1 MADGSMNKPEAE
13 QKKTAM
19 AAKAKKA
26 YKADT
31 DWGEVRRQI
40 TLPWKEAARIS
51 YRNVTM
57 RLGRAMITGAGIV
70 LGIAFLTS
78 VWTAKVAQD
87 GIAAYEARSATAIGT
102 DAGALAPGAEE
113 AKAEEAARAARQ
125 TWLVIMSLMVSA
137 VGITNSMLMSVT
149 ERFREIGTMKCLGAL
164 DEFIVRL
171 FLIESVVLG
180 FLGSLVGALV
190 GHGIMLL
197 VYVVKQSGVAA
208 MMDWGQ
214 MLIYIL
220 IALAI
225 GMFLSLIAAVPPAMR
240 AARMPPA
247 AALATEI

>member
-1 MADGSMNKPEAE
+1 MEDGPMIKAE
-13 QKKTAM
+13 LARKI
-19 AAKAKKA
+19 
-26 YKADT
+26 YKSDT
-31 DWGEVRRQI
+31 DWGQVQRQI
-40 TLPWKEAARIS
+40 TLPWGEAARIS

-78 VWTAKVAQD
+78 VWTAKVAQE
-87 GIAAYEARSATAIGT
+87 GITEYEAASATAIGAT
-102 DAGALAPGAEE
+102 DEGAALAPGAEE
-113 AKAEEAARAARQ
+113 AIAEQEARAARQ

-190 GHGIMLL
+190 GHGVMLL
-197 VYVVKQSGVAA
+197 VYVIRQSGVVA
-208 MMDWGQ
+208 MMDWSQ
-214 MLIYIL
+214 MLVYII
-220 IALAI
+220 IALGI
-225 GMFLSLIAAVPPAMR
+225 GMFLSLVAAVPPAMR

>member
-1 MADGSMNKPEAE
+1 MNKGI
-13 QKKTAM
+13 TA
-19 AAKAKKA
+19 KDIYNTK
-26 YKADT
+26 T
-31 DWGEVRRQI
+31 DWGQVQRQI
-40 TLPWKEAARIS
+40 TLPWSEAARIS

-70 LGIAFLTS
+70 LGIAFLVS
-78 VWTAKVAQD
+78 VWTAKVAQE
-87 GIAAYEARSATAIGT
+87 GITAYEAQSATAV
-102 DAGALAPGAEE
+102 AGEEAALAPGAEE
-113 AKAEEAARAARQ
+113 AEAEERARAARQ
-125 TWLVIMSLMVSA
+125 TWLVVMSLMVSA

-171 FLIESVVLG
+171 FLIESIVLG

-197 VYVVKQSGVAA
+197 VYLAKEGGVAA
-208 MMDWGQ
+208 MMDWSQ
-214 MLIYIL
+214 MLIYIV

-225 GMFLSLIAAVPPAMR
+225 GMFLSLVAAVPPAMR

-247 AALATEI
+247 AALATEV

>member
-1 MADGSMNKPEAE
+1 MIKAE
-13 QKKTAM
+13 L
-19 AAKAKKA
+19 AKKM
-26 YKADT
+26 YTSET
-31 DWGEVRRQI
+31 DWGQVQRQI
-40 TLPWKEAARIS
+40 TLPWGEAARIS

-78 VWTAKVAQD
+78 VWTSKVAQE
-87 GIAAYEARSATAIGT
+87 GITAYEARSATAIGT
-102 DAGALAPGAEE
+102 DEAALAPGAEE
-113 AKAEEAARAARQ
+113 AKAEERARAARQ
-125 TWLVIMSLMVSA
+125 TWLVVMSLMVSA

-190 GHGIMLL
+190 GHGVMLL
-197 VYVVKQSGVAA
+197 VYVAKQSGVAA
-208 MMDWGQ
+208 MMNWGE
-214 MLIYIL
+214 MLMYIL
-220 IALAI
+220 IALGI
-225 GMFLSLIAAVPPAMR
+225 GVVLSLVAAVPPAMR

>member
-1 MADGSMNKPEAE
+1 MIKAE
-13 QKKTAM
+13 LARKI
-19 AAKAKKA
+19 
-26 YKADT
+26 YKSDT
-31 DWGEVRRQI
+31 DWGQVQRQI
-40 TLPWKEAARIS
+40 TLPWGEAARIS

-78 VWTAKVAQD
+78 VWTAKVAQE
-87 GIAAYEARSATAIGT
+87 GITEYEAASATAIGAT
-102 DAGALAPGAEE
+102 DEGAALAPGAEE
-113 AKAEEAARAARQ
+113 AIAEQEARAARQ

-190 GHGIMLL
+190 GHGVMLL
-197 VYVVKQSGVAA
+197 VYVIRQSGVVA
-208 MMDWGQ
+208 MMDWSQ
-214 MLIYIL
+214 MLVYII
-220 IALAI
+220 IALGI
-225 GMFLSLIAAVPPAMR
+225 GMFLSLVAAVPPAMR